1 MQRFNSLPSLT
12 VQVARIAALV
22 AALAAPTA
30 FAAAIA
36 PLPPGPHAV
45 GCNNLAQDFSRVPAG
60 QNAQDFWEGTPD
72 GGTSRYITDL
82 LADPANALVV
92 DLPIPDDGGLY
103 GNYARQSK
111 PYVVLVCYPTTAA
124 NPYADYPLPTGA
136 VVPHMQRGADAPIF
150 ADANAR
156 YPVLL
161 FSHGLIGSPIS
172 DDYTSALRT
181 FASWGYV
188 VVAPF
193 HGDSR
198 YANVKLED
206 FEDQIYAL
214 LHIKDFVAMQ
224 AVRPLSLSKALDAVL
239 AHPHFAAHVDPARV
253 GGFGASLGGESL
265 LLMAGAQ
272 LTTTVGQSSKQ
283 VTLDTRLTAA
293 VGYVPYF
300 GIEQFPAFGRDN
312 DGLKGVTLPFLAISG
327 TADTTAPIGATEQGF
342 ERLDST
348 RQLVALTG
356 VEHGFATA
364 FTQDIFTWSLVFLA
378 GQLSGDAA
386 TRATSATMT
395 SVAGG
400 GDDVLRID
408 YMAPTAARVGERI
421 VVEFHNDALD
431 HYFITAESDEA
442 TMLDAGVI
450 VPGWSRTKFNFKVRP
465 AGDPRGLAACR
476 FFGTPGI
483 GPNSHFYTIDPAE
496 CAKVRN
502 DKFWTFESLAFNAD
516 VPVAGE
522 CGADRIPVARL
533 YNNGMGGQ
541 AGHRYVTSR
550 SEVRVLTGRGW
561 LLEGNVFC
569 AIP

>member
-1 MQRFNSLPSLT
+1 MKRYFSTPSLT
-12 VQVARIAALV
+12 VQFARIAAVIAALV
-22 AALAAPTA
+22 APVA
-30 FAAAIA
+30 FATAIA
-36 PLPPGPHAV
+36 PLPPGPNAV
-45 GCNNLAQDFSRVPAG
+45 GCNNIAQDFSRVPAG
-60 QNAQDFWEGTPD
+60 QSAQDFWEGTPD
-72 GGTSRYITDL
+72 GGISRYITDL
-82 LADPANALVV
+82 LSDPANTLVV
-92 DLPIPDDGGLY
+92 NLPIPDDGALY
-103 GNYARQSK
+103 GNYAAQSR

-136 VVPHMQRGADAPIF
+136 VLPHMQRGAEAPVF
-150 ADANAR
+150 ADATAK
-156 YPVLL
+156 YPLLL
-161 FSHGLIGSPIS
+161 FSHGLVGSPIS
-172 DDYTSALRT
+172 DDYISALRV

-193 HGDSR
+193 HGDGR
-198 YANVKLED
+198 YANVKLEN
-206 FEDQIYAL
+206 FEDQFYAL
-214 LHIKDFVAMQ
+214 LNIKNFVAMQ
-224 AVRPLSLSKALDAVL
+224 AVRPLSLTRALDAVL
-239 AHPHFAAHVDPARV
+239 AHPHFAAHVDSSRV

-265 LLMAGAQ
+265 LLMGGAQ
-272 LTTTVGQSSKQ
+272 LTTNLGQSSKQ
-283 VTLDTRLTAA
+283 VTVDPRLTAA

-300 GIEQFPAFGRDN
+300 GIKVFPAFGRDN
-312 DGLKGVTLPFLAISG
+312 NGLKGVKLPFLAISG
-327 TADTTAPIGATEQGF
+327 TADTTAPIGAAEQGF

-378 GQLSGDAA
+378 GQLSGDASS
-386 TRATSATMT
+386 RATSATMT

-408 YMAPTAARVGERI
+408 YMAPKVAQTGERV
-421 VVEFHNDALD
+421 VVEFHNAALD

-442 TMLDAGVI
+442 AMLDAGVV
-450 VPGWSRTKFNFKVRP
+450 VPGWSRTTFNFKVRP
-465 AGDPRGLAACR
+465 AGDVRGLAACR
-476 FFGTPGI
+476 FFGTPGV

-496 CAKVRN
+496 CAKVRT
-502 DKFWTFESLAFNAD
+502 DRMWTFESLAFNAD
-516 VPVAGE
+516 APVADV

-541 AGHRYVTSR
+541 AAHRYVTSR
-550 SEVRVLTGRGW
+550 SEARVMTGRGW